1 MQPMQP
7 SQRGENAQTGQ
18 ANPGPPDF
26 RQQQS
31 PQQQQWE
38 QQQPEE
44 TRGETPRDDRPEG
57 EPMRGRAMHSDE
69 PESGGFEARIRDL
82 ENALAASRANQS
94 TGLTPF
100 HGAGPGTDINET
112 WSQYEQEQ
120 AAADTAP

>member
-44 TRGETPRDDRPEG
+44 TRAEQQRPE
-57 EPMRGRAMHSDE
+57 EQPRAEQSE
-69 PESGGFEARIRDL
+69 GGGGFEARIRDL